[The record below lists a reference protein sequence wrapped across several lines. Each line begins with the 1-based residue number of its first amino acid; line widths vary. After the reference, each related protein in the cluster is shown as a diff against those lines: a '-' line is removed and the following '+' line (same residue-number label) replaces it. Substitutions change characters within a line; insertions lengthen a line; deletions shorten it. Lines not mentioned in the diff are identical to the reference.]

1 MGLDISYRE
10 NTREPAESRK
20 KASSSSECTS
30 SVVLGGIVLQTLP
43 GRTCHLGSFMAI
55 VDLIQETVDAAMPRR
70 SLRRTVLVLGRSRT
84 GDAVWG
90 VLVLLRLL
98 ALVALVLR
106 GVLVALLLLVAIIL
120 GGGSS
125 GHDSDG
131 GNRELHDKQSNI

>member
-1 MGLDISYRE
+1 
-10 NTREPAESRK
+10 
-20 KASSSSECTS
+20 
-30 SVVLGGIVLQTLP
+30 
-43 GRTCHLGSFMAI
+43 MAI

-98 ALVALVLR
+98 ALLALVALVLR

-131 GNRELHDKQSNI
+131 GNRELHHEQSNI